1 MIALPRVAL
10 LAAGTA
16 LIALCVFV
24 GGDLSPRMPDLGAF
38 MGAALG
44 CTINMVIQ
52 MRLKRE

>member
-1 MIALPRVAL
+1 MTALPRVAL

-24 GGDLSPRMPDLGAF
+24 GGDLSPRMPDLGAL